1 MSSNVVE
8 FNKAIKSKEKLKEEN
23 EEEELFDI
31 LDALLDHVEDVV
43 DHGIVIIVKNN
54 KLLSGSTQMHNAQVR
69 EMLELAIKDLEGVK
83 E

>member
-23 EEEELFDI
+23 EEELFDI

-69 EMLELAIKDLEGVK
+69 EMLELAIKDLEGV
-83 E
+83 EE